1 MVQSQCPHSY
11 TISMKS
17 YSIKFA
23 EFHVDS
29 CVVFMYGMVLV
40 FYKLTALW
48 HNRGKWYK
56 RNTTREVNAMLY
68 V

>member
-1 MVQSQCPHSY
+1 
-11 TISMKS
+11 MKS
-17 YSIKFA
+17 YSIQFA

-56 RNTTREVNAMLY
+56 RNTTREVNAILY